1 MPGPYAAPRRRSRVD
16 SRRAAPL
23 LLPVTFAHLRAL
35 AALPLHHRNPFDRLP
50 IAQAVSER
58 MPIATG
64 DRSFAA
70 YGVELL
76 W

>member
-1 MPGPYAAPRRRSRVD
+1 
-16 SRRAAPL
+16 

-35 AALPLHHRNPFDRLP
+35 AALPLRHRNPFDRLL